1 MQTLQSYVYC
11 GEPSVTAE
19 NAGRPQICMDRLD
32 RGDANGGADWAKT
45 GLEAHKV
52 AHPNLRGI
60 ASSLGLQT
68 WQSPQALSAFAGE
81 PHIAGLL
88 YKITRRTGMHAEHR
102 VPPFSTTGHSSGAM

>member
-1 MQTLQSYVYC
+1 
-11 GEPSVTAE
+11 
-19 NAGRPQICMDRLD
+19 MDRLD